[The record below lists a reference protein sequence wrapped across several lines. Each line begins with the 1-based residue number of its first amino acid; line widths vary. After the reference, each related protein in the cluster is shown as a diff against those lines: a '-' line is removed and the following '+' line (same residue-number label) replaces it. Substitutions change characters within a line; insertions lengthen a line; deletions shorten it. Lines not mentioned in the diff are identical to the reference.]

1 MSVRTIHNATNSGSV
16 AGPATSYNPC
26 TQGSV
31 RNATAEAEVESRC
44 WRPRTY
50 SNMYV
55 NVAAN
60 THSADTTITFRVNG
74 ADGNQTITVPAGATG
89 YFEDASNTDSVVVG
103 DNVCIK
109 VDRGTGGAS
118 RFANIGVYADNLGA
132 MIVQT
137 SSVSSL
143 AFSSA
148 GSVNCAFGQIIVAST
163 NALGWLVRVP
173 MRAQNREVYVSA
185 NTRNNTCT
193 VAGATIP
200 ASTTGKFTSTSTNDY
215 VSGNTGNFGITIGG
229 TTGSITINKVTF
241 ELAFP
246 TSEVQYAIT
255 AQTSS
260 LGTGLN
266 GTRIMAFSGVPVEAN
281 PNNSS
286 VKLLENCTVKRLTY
300 NTAAHGQLTTSG
312 ITFAYFKNGSSS
324 GMSVAEAANTFG
336 NVTIED
342 STNTFTMNTTDTI
355 DARYTRSGGSNS
367 SACRFW
373 GAVIDYDDYIPMAT
387 SKIGGFF

>member
-1 MSVRTIHNATNSGSV
+1 MAVKIIHNATNSGSV

-26 TQGSV
+26 TQGSI
-31 RNATAEAEVESRC
+31 RNATVEAEVESKC

-55 NVAAN
+55 NVATN
-60 THSADTTITFRVNG
+60 THTTDTTITFRVNG

-89 YFEDASNTDSVVVG
+89 YFEDAVNTDSIVVN
-103 DNVCIK
+103 DNVNFKI
-109 VDRGTGGAS
+109 VRGSGGSS
-118 RFANIGVYADNLGA
+118 RFSNIGVYAENSGA
-132 MIVQT
+132 MIAQT
-137 SSVSSL
+137 SSVSS
-143 AFSSA
+143 ATFSSA
-148 GSVNCAFGQIIVAST
+148 VSINAAFGQIITTTT
-163 NALGWLVRVP
+163 NAANWLVRTK
-173 MRAQNREVYVSA
+173 MRAQNREVYVSS
-185 NTRNNTCT
+185 NTRNGTCT
-193 VAGATIP
+193 IAGATVT
-200 ASTTGKFTSTSTNDY
+200 AGATGKFTATNVVDY
-215 VSGNTGNFGITIGG
+215 VSGNTGNFGIVVGG
-229 TTGSITINKVTF
+229 TTGSILINKVTV

-246 TSEVQYAIT
+246 TKEVQYAIT
-255 AQTSS
+255 SQTSS

-281 PNNSS
+281 PNDSS

-336 NVTIED
+336 NVTLED

-355 DARYTRSGGSNS
+355 DARYTRAGGSNS

-373 GAVIDYDDYIPMAT
+373 GAVIEYDDFVPMT
-387 SKIGGFF
+387 KSGVGGFF